1 MLDKMR
7 RLFKMP
13 LFAGML
19 LIASGSAVAA
29 KDKDPLADFIL
40 LKSPPIELLQNDP
53 DYFWS
58 EFPRIINGRYISR
71 DILAKLLVKHIRE
84 IPFKRAVDIKKT
96 LSKIYQQDVI
106 SDVINK
112 ISIDNP
118 NVFESIVVL
127 RAANL
132 NPEKF
137 LDNYKVDELMTYI
150 NKENITQTVELWG
163 DEAKVDKFTTEL
175 FAVKQLQVARKD
187 FFIDTRP
194 FLLKIYSKYNGI
206 NPILPAKMHWDLSM
220 ILRQLCKDKKC
231 LDFSV
236 DDISDSVKIYKE
248 TLREIGSKQL
258 ILKHKKAML
267 LDADELKPDGSKRF
281 GTKTMRKALSEMTNG
296 LINLNGVK
304 TKDKKRVFLDSVAL
318 NPDLSLVVLDAHG
331 SQDGKIYL
339 SSEKV
344 DPKTGKVVP
353 GEKAVIITPEEI
365 AVSII
370 ERHDRFGQE
379 SVDDLRLVFASCFSL
394 TDVEKLNQIL
404 IKHKVR
410 PPVILSSSMNNQF
423 SWSDLNNP
431 FGSSFN
437 RWLADYGNSSIKE
450 FFEYYLQNPLLSSS
464 VPTATVGY
472 KLDNRIITVPIF

>member
-1 MLDKMR
+1 
-7 RLFKMP
+7 MP
-13 LFAGML
+13 LFAAML
-19 LIASGSAVAA
+19 LIASGSAAAA

-58 EFPRIINGRYISR
+58 EFPRIIKGRYIGK
-71 DILAKLLVKHIRE
+71 DILAKLLAKHIRK
-84 IPFKRAVDIKKT
+84 IPFNIAVNITKT
-96 LSKIYQQDVI
+96 LSELYPQEFV
-106 SDVINK
+106 SGVTNR
-112 ISIDNP
+112 ISIDNQS
-118 NVFESIVVL
+118 VFESIVVL

-132 NPEKF
+132 KPEKF

-150 NKENITQTVELWG
+150 NKTHITEAVKVWGNSAKMDEFTVEL
-163 DEAKVDKFTTEL
+163 
-175 FAVKQLQVARKD
+175 FAIKQLQAAKKD

-194 FLLKIYSKYNGI
+194 FLLKIHSEYNRV
-206 NPILPAKMHWDLSM
+206 NPVLPAKLHWDLSM
-220 ILRQLCKDKKC
+220 ILRQLCKDKEC

-236 DDISDSVKIYKE
+236 DNISDSVKIYKE

-296 LINLNGVK
+296 LINLNGAK
-304 TKDKKRVFLDSVAL
+304 TKDKKRAFLDSVAL

-353 GEKAVIITPEEI
+353 GEKAIIITPEEI

-394 TDVEKLNQIL
+394 TDVEKLNEIL
-404 IKHKVR
+404 IKHKVK

-437 RWLADYGNSSIKE
+437 RWLANYGNSSIKD
-450 FFEYYLQNPLLSSS
+450 FFGYYLQNPSLSDS